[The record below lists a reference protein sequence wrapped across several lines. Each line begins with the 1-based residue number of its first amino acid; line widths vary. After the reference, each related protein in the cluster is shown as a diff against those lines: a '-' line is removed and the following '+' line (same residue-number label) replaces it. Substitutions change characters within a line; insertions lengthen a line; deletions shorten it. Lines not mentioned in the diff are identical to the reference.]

1 LTVCAD
7 AKIPSC
13 VSRAQ
18 SFSKEHGLPLIL
30 DEQGDFAGAFFC
42 KKKPPLTISEN
53 LSYLPPYILYY
64 DDKGASILQT
74 EKGAPGPV
82 TASFLGGKT
91 EHRRQFGG
99 GKGQLIAKAVGL
111 NQGVVPE
118 VLDAS
123 AGLGRDAFVLAS
135 LGCKLTM
142 LERSP
147 VIVELLS
154 CALEEALGTE
164 IDEIITRMQ
173 LISANSSEW
182 LGLQN
187 DAVADVIYLDP
198 MYPHR
203 GKSSLVK
210 KEMRLFQT
218 LVGEDLDDAELLS
231 AALKKARYRVVVKRP
246 RKGLTIKGTAPSYQL
261 TGKSCRYDIYSI
273 KSLAGLK
280 GRSEGVV

>member
-1 LTVCAD
+1 
-7 AKIPSC
+7 
-13 VSRAQ
+13 VSRAKA
-18 SFSKEHGLPLIL
+18 FSEKHRLPFFL
-30 DEQGDFAGAFFC
+30 DEQGDLSETSLN
-42 KKKPPLTISEN
+42 KKKSSRAAKNKTTP
-53 LSYLPPYILYY
+53 LPPYILYY
-64 DDKGASILQT
+64 QDKGVSILQT

-111 NQGVVPE
+111 NHGVVPE

-123 AGLGRDAFVLAS
+123 AGLGRDAYVLAS
-135 LGCKLTM
+135 LGCKLKM
-142 LERSP
+142 VERSP
-147 VIVELLS
+147 VIAELLS
-154 CALEEALGTE
+154 CALEEGRGTV
-164 IDEIITRMQ
+164 IDEIVARMQ
-173 LISANSSEW
+173 LISANSSKW
-182 LGLQN
+182 LDAQN

-203 GKSSLVK
+203 EKSSLVK
-210 KEMRLFQT
+210 KEMRLFQV

-246 RKGLTIKGTAPSYQL
+246 RKGLAIEGATPSYQL
-261 TGKSCRYDIYSI
+261 MGKSCRYDIYSI

-280 GRSEGVV
+280 VKTEEIV